1 MDSNFTK
8 DTTAL
13 MNEARL
19 CAIDLGTG
27 YISTIHLLLADC
39 KINNQHSVRNFFFK
53 TPLAFQTFYESQRV
67 AETSF
72 FDSVVVESLPVTVEM
87 EQAIRIAQKQYNGA
101 IKPYHLFLAASQLKE
116 TLFYSILEPKERLYE
131 RLENYYL
138 QMGIVLRNSE
148 AKKNLWQRL
157 TSKRKLE

>member
-101 IKPYHLFLAASQLKE
+101 KAVSFVFGCKPVKG
-116 TLFYSILEPKERLYE
+116 
-131 RLENYYL
+131 N
-138 QMGIVLRNSE
+138 IVLFNFRTKGK
-148 AKKNLWQRL
+148 AV
-157 TSKRKLE
+157 